1 MGEILH
7 KLCRGMALGMV
18 GLALAA
24 CGEAPTSTHRA
35 GLVVVHGDGTV
46 LTACVDFTRTQISGL
61 ELLDRS
67 GLDYRLDA
75 TNPMGALVCRVGSE
89 GCDYPAQ
96 TCLCQCSLGQ
106 ACRYWAYFNRPA
118 GSDWVYSVSG
128 TSSQQVHDGDV
139 EAWVWLAGDETTQTV
154 PPELTKLSYDR
165 ICGALPSAT
174 GASP

>member
-1 MGEILH
+1 MREFLH
-7 KLCRGMALGMV
+7 KLWA
-18 GLALAA
+18 GLALLASAWTLAA
-24 CGEAPTSTHRA
+24 CGTASAGAYRA

-46 LTACVDFTRTQISGL
+46 QTACVDFSQTQISGL

-75 TNPMGALVCRVGSE
+75 SNPMGALVCRVGPE

-118 GSDWVYSVSG
+118 GSNWVYAVSG
-128 TSSQQVHDGDV
+128 TSSRPVHDGDV
-139 EAWVWLAGDETTQTV
+139 DAWVWLAGDETTRTV
-154 PPELTKLSYDR
+154 PPGLTNISFNEVCGTVPSGADLS
-165 ICGALPSAT
+165 P
-174 GASP
+174 